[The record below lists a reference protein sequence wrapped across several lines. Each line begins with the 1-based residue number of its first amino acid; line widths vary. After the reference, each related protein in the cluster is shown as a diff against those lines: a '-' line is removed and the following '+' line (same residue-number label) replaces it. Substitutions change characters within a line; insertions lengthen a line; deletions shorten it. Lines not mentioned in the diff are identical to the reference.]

1 MGFCTFFCGK
11 ECLTFFL
18 MMLYLLLQIPNWV
31 SGEFPGATD
40 CNPFPLPDAYL
51 ASLERNVCPTNFADY
66 I

>member
-1 MGFCTFFCGK
+1 MSYI
-11 ECLTFFL
+11 FL